1 MMNVLKRTLAASS
14 LLFFL
19 AGAQTVLATE
29 TDSSAT
35 ADSATAVVTSQTE
48 GATGALTLRQGALLK
63 TPTAK
68 ELPKKFFY
76 DSGVEI
82 AYPADGV
89 KGIYV
94 TAYSVG
100 YEEKFNELVD
110 YVDSTDLNAMVIDI
124 KDDMGVVTADFSSED
139 SHIQENTEEYIPD
152 IKELMDVMEEKQIYP
167 IARIV
172 TFKDT
177 LLANEEPAMSFT
189 NSDGSV
195 WKASNG
201 ESFINPF
208 LKKTWDYAV
217 NVGIEAAKAGFKEVQ
232 FDYVRFPEGFEVWGD
247 ELNYD
252 MGEYADL
259 DMEDNEKRVKAITDF
274 TAYAKEKLMPY
285 GVEVSVDIFGYTA
298 SVIEAPGIGQNFP
311 EISNNV
317 DVISSMIY
325 PSHWGISYF
334 DIYQPDL
341 YPYELV
347 SEYIKVENALLATLE
362 TPPTSRPWLQD
373 FTASYLGSG
382 NYMTYGKAEVD
393 AQVQA
398 LKDAGVNEFLLW
410 NATNDYSY

>member
-1 MMNVLKRTLAASS
+1 MMTYFKQTLAAAS

-19 AGAQTVLATE
+19 SGPTVASASETE
-29 TDSSAT
+29 SSAATT
-35 ADSATAVVTSQTE
+35 AATST
-48 GATGALTLRQGALLK
+48 LTLRQGALLK
-63 TPTAK
+63 TPSAK

-100 YEEKFNELVD
+100 YEEKFTKLVD
-110 YVDSTDLNAMVIDI
+110 YVDSNDLNAMVIDI
-124 KDDMGVVTADFSSED
+124 KDDMGVVTADFNSED

-152 IKELMDVMEEKQIYP
+152 IKELMDLMEEKQIYP

-177 LLANEEPAMSFT
+177 LLANEQPDMSFT
-189 NSDGSV
+189 ESDGSV
-195 WKASNG
+195 WVASNG

-208 LKKTWDYAV
+208 LKQTWDYAV
-217 NVGIEAAKAGFKEVQ
+217 NVGIEAAKVGFKEIQ

-247 ELNYD
+247 TLNYD

-259 DMEDNEKRVKAITDF
+259 DMTDDEKRVRAITDF

-285 GVEVSVDIFGYTA
+285 GVDVSVDIFGYTA
-298 SVIEAPGIGQNFP
+298 SVIEASGIGQNFP
-311 EISNNV
+311 QISENV

-325 PSHWGISYF
+325 PSHWGTNYF
-334 DIYQPDL
+334 GIYKPDL

-347 SEYIKVENALLATLE
+347 AEYMKVENELLGTLE
-362 TPPTSRPWLQD
+362 TPPISRPWLQD

-382 NYMTYGKAEVD
+382 FYQTYGKAQVD

-398 LKDAGVNEFLLW
+398 LYDAGVNEFLLW
-410 NATNDYSY
+410 NALNNYTY

>member
-1 MMNVLKRTLAASS
+1 MMTYFKQTLAAAGL
-14 LLFFL
+14 LLFL
-19 AGAQTVLATE
+19 SGTTIASASETE
-29 TDSSAT
+29 SSAATT
-35 ADSATAVVTSQTE
+35 AATST
-48 GATGALTLRQGALLK
+48 LTLRQGALLK

-100 YEEKFNELVD
+100 YEEKFNKLVD
-110 YVDSTDLNAMVIDI
+110 YVDSNDLNAMVIDI
-124 KDDMGVVTADFSSED
+124 KDDMGVVTADFNSED

-177 LLANEEPAMSFT
+177 LLANEQPEMSFT
-189 NSDGSV
+189 NSNGTV

-208 LKKTWDYAV
+208 LKQTWDYAV
-217 NVGIEAAKAGFKEVQ
+217 NVGIEAAKVGFKEIQ

-247 ELNYD
+247 TLNYD

-259 DMEDNEKRVKAITDF
+259 DMTDDEKRVQAITDF

-285 GVEVSVDIFGYTA
+285 GVDVSVDIFGYTA
-298 SVIEAPGIGQNFP
+298 SVVEASGIGQNFP
-311 EISNNV
+311 QISENV

-325 PSHWGISYF
+325 PSHWGTNYF
-334 DIYQPDL
+334 GIYKPDL

-347 SEYIKVENALLATLE
+347 AEYMKVENELLGTLE
-362 TPPTSRPWLQD
+362 TPPISRPWLQD

-382 NYMTYGKAEVD
+382 FYQTYGKAQVD

-398 LKDAGVNEFLLW
+398 LYDAGVNEFLLW
-410 NATNDYSY
+410 NALNNYTY

>member
-1 MMNVLKRTLAASS
+1 MMTYFKQTLAAAGL
-14 LLFFL
+14 LLFL
-19 AGAQTVLATE
+19 SGTTIASASETE
-29 TDSSAT
+29 SSAATT
-35 ADSATAVVTSQTE
+35 AATST
-48 GATGALTLRQGALLK
+48 LTLRQGALLK
-63 TPTAK
+63 TPSAK

-100 YEEKFNELVD
+100 YEEKFTKLVD
-110 YVDSTDLNAMVIDI
+110 YVDSNDLNAMVIDI
-124 KDDMGVVTADFSSED
+124 KDDMGVVTADFNSED

-177 LLANEEPAMSFT
+177 LLANEQPEMSFT
-189 NSDGSV
+189 ESDGSV
-195 WKASNG
+195 WVASNG

-208 LKKTWDYAV
+208 LKQTWDYAV
-217 NVGIEAAKAGFKEVQ
+217 NVGIEAAKVGFKEVQ

-247 ELNYD
+247 DLNYD

-259 DMEDNEKRVKAITDF
+259 EMTDDEKRVQAITDF

-285 GVEVSVDIFGYTA
+285 GVDVSVDIFGYTA
-298 SVIEAPGIGQNFP
+298 SVVEASGIGQNFP
-311 EISNNV
+311 QISENV

-325 PSHWGISYF
+325 PSHWGTDYF
-334 DIYQPDL
+334 GIYKPDL

-347 SEYIKVENALLATLE
+347 SEYMIFENELLATLE
-362 TPPTSRPWLQD
+362 TPPISRPWLQD

-382 NYMTYGKAEVD
+382 FYQTYGKEQVD

-398 LKDAGVNEFLLW
+398 LYDAGVNEFLLW
-410 NATNDYSY
+410 NALNNYTY

>member
-1 MMNVLKRTLAASS
+1 MTNYFKQTLAAAS
-14 LLFFL
+14 LLLFL
-19 AGAQTVLATE
+19 SSTTVASASE
-29 TDSSAT
+29 TANSAASDSSEAT
-35 ADSATAVVTSQTE
+35 ATA
-48 GATGALTLRQGALLK
+48 LKLRQGALLK

-76 DSGVEI
+76 DSDVEI

-100 YEEKFNELVD
+100 YEEKFNKLVD

-124 KDDMGVVTADFSSED
+124 KDDMGVVTADFKSKD
-139 SHIQENTEEYIPD
+139 THIQENTEEYIPD

-177 LLANEEPAMSFT
+177 LLANEQPEMSFT
-189 NSDGSV
+189 ESDGSV
-195 WKASNG
+195 WVASNG

-208 LKKTWDYAV
+208 LKQTWDYAV
-217 NVGIEAAKAGFKEVQ
+217 NVGIEAAKVGFKEIQ

-247 ELNYD
+247 TLNYG
-252 MGEYADL
+252 MGDYAGL
-259 DMEDNEKRVKAITDF
+259 DMTDDEKRVQAITDF

-285 GVEVSVDIFGYTA
+285 GVDVSVDIFGYTA
-298 SVIEAPGIGQNFP
+298 SVVEASGIGQNFP
-311 EISNNV
+311 QISENV

-325 PSHWGISYF
+325 PSHWGTDYF
-334 DIYQPDL
+334 GIYKPDL

-347 SEYIKVENALLATLE
+347 TEYMKVENELLASLE
-362 TPPTSRPWLQD
+362 TPPVTRPWLQD

-382 NYMTYGKAEVD
+382 FYQTYGKEQVD

-398 LKDAGVNEFLLW
+398 LADAGVHEFLLW
-410 NATNDYSY
+410 NALNNYTY

>member
-1 MMNVLKRTLAASS
+1 MMTYFKQTLAAAGL
-14 LLFFL
+14 LLFL
-19 AGAQTVLATE
+19 SGTTVASASETE
-29 TDSSAT
+29 SSA
-35 ADSATAVVTSQTE
+35 ATTVATST
-48 GATGALTLRQGALLK
+48 LTLRQGALLK

-100 YEEKFNELVD
+100 YEEKFSKLVD
-110 YVDSTDLNAMVIDI
+110 YVDSNDLNAMVIDI
-124 KDDMGVVTADFSSED
+124 KDDMGVVTADFNSED

-152 IKELMDVMEEKQIYP
+152 INELMDLMEEKQIYP

-177 LLANEEPAMSFT
+177 LLANEQPDMSFT
-189 NSDGSV
+189 NSNGTV

-208 LKKTWDYAV
+208 LKQTWDYAV
-217 NVGIEAAKAGFKEVQ
+217 NVGIEAAKVGFKEIQ

-247 ELNYD
+247 TLNYD

-259 DMEDNEKRVKAITDF
+259 DMTDDEKRVRAITDF

-285 GVEVSVDIFGYTA
+285 GVDVSVDIFGYTA
-298 SVIEAPGIGQNFP
+298 SVIEASGIGQNFP
-311 EISNNV
+311 QISENV

-325 PSHWGISYF
+325 PSHWGTNYF
-334 DIYQPDL
+334 GIYKPDL

-347 SEYIKVENALLATLE
+347 AEYMKVENELLGTLE
-362 TPPTSRPWLQD
+362 TPPISRPWLQD

-382 NYMTYGKAEVD
+382 FYQTYGKAQVD

-398 LKDAGVNEFLLW
+398 LYDAGVNEFLLW
-410 NATNDYSY
+410 NALNNYTY

>member
-1 MMNVLKRTLAASS
+1 MMTYFKQTLAAAGL
-14 LLFFL
+14 LLFL
-19 AGAQTVLATE
+19 SGTTIASASETE
-29 TDSSAT
+29 SSAETT
-35 ADSATAVVTSQTE
+35 AATST
-48 GATGALTLRQGALLK
+48 LTLRQGALLK

-100 YEEKFNELVD
+100 YEEKFTKLVD
-110 YVDSTDLNAMVIDI
+110 YVDSNDLNAMVIDI
-124 KDDMGVVTADFSSED
+124 KDDMGVVTADFNSKD

-152 IKELMDVMEEKQIYP
+152 IKELMDLMEEKQIYP

-177 LLANEEPAMSFT
+177 LLANEQPDMSFT
-189 NSDGSV
+189 ESDGSV
-195 WKASNG
+195 WVASNG

-208 LKKTWDYAV
+208 LKQTWDYAV
-217 NVGIEAAKAGFKEVQ
+217 NVGIEAAKVGFKEIQ

-247 ELNYD
+247 TLNYD

-259 DMEDNEKRVKAITDF
+259 DMTDDEKRVQAITDF

-285 GVEVSVDIFGYTA
+285 GVDVSVDIFGYTA
-298 SVIEAPGIGQNFP
+298 SVIEASGIGQNFP
-311 EISNNV
+311 QISENV

-325 PSHWGISYF
+325 PSHWGTDYF
-334 DIYQPDL
+334 GIYKPDL

-347 SEYIKVENALLATLE
+347 SEYMIVENELLATLE
-362 TPPTSRPWLQD
+362 TPPISRPWLQD

-382 NYMTYGKAEVD
+382 FYQTYGKAQVD

-398 LKDAGVNEFLLW
+398 LYDAGVNEFLLW
-410 NATNDYSY
+410 NALNNYTY

>member
-1 MMNVLKRTLAASS
+1 MMTYFKQTLAVSS

-19 AGAQTVLATE
+19 SGTTVASASETE
-29 TDSSAT
+29 SST
-35 ADSATAVVTSQTE
+35 ASDSAVVISTQES
-48 GATGALTLRQGALLK
+48 AASALMLRQGAILK

-100 YEEKFNELVD
+100 YEEKFNKLVD
-110 YVDSTDLNAMVIDI
+110 YVDSNDLNAMVIDI
-124 KDDMGVVTADFSSED
+124 KDDMGVVTADFDSAD

-177 LLANEEPAMSFT
+177 LLANEQPEMSFT
-189 NSDGSV
+189 NSNGTV

-208 LKKTWDYAV
+208 LKQTWDYAV

-247 ELNYD
+247 KLNYD

-259 DMEDNEKRVKAITDF
+259 DMDDTAKRVKAITDF

-311 EISNNV
+311 QISENV

-334 DIYQPDL
+334 GIYQPDL

-347 SEYIKVENALLATLE
+347 TEYIKVENELLATLE

-393 AQVQA
+393 AQVRA
-398 LKDAGVNEFLLW
+398 LKEAGINEFLLW
-410 NATNDYSY
+410 NALNNYTY

>member
-1 MMNVLKRTLAASS
+1 MMTYFKQTLAAAGL
-14 LLFFL
+14 LLFL
-19 AGAQTVLATE
+19 SGTTIASASETE
-29 TDSSAT
+29 SSAATT
-35 ADSATAVVTSQTE
+35 AATST
-48 GATGALTLRQGALLK
+48 LTLRQGALLK

-100 YEEKFNELVD
+100 YEEKFNKLVD
-110 YVDSTDLNAMVIDI
+110 YVDSNDLNAMVIDI
-124 KDDMGVVTADFSSED
+124 KDDMGVVTADFNSED

-177 LLANEEPAMSFT
+177 LLANEQPEMSFT
-189 NSDGSV
+189 NSNGTV

-208 LKKTWDYAV
+208 LKQTWDYAV
-217 NVGIEAAKAGFKEVQ
+217 NVGIEAAKAGFKEIQ

-247 ELNYD
+247 TLNYD

-259 DMEDNEKRVKAITDF
+259 EMTDDEKRVQAITDF

-285 GVEVSVDIFGYTA
+285 GVDVSVDIFGYTA
-298 SVIEAPGIGQNFP
+298 SVVEASGIGQNFP
-311 EISNNV
+311 QISENV

-325 PSHWGISYF
+325 PSHWGTDYF
-334 DIYQPDL
+334 GIYKPDL

-347 SEYIKVENALLATLE
+347 AEYMKVENELLETLE

-382 NYMTYGKAEVD
+382 FYQTYGKAQVD

-398 LKDAGVNEFLLW
+398 LYDAGVNEFLLW
-410 NATNDYSY
+410 NALNNYTY

>member
-1 MMNVLKRTLAASS
+1 MMTYFKQTLAAAGL
-14 LLFFL
+14 LLFL
-19 AGAQTVLATE
+19 SGTTVASASETE
-29 TDSSAT
+29 SSAETT
-35 ADSATAVVTSQTE
+35 AATST
-48 GATGALTLRQGALLK
+48 LTMRQGALLK

-100 YEEKFNELVD
+100 YEEKFTKLVD
-110 YVDSTDLNAMVIDI
+110 YVDSNDLNAMVIDI
-124 KDDMGVVTADFSSED
+124 KDDMGVVTADFNSED

-177 LLANEEPAMSFT
+177 LLANEQPEMSFT
-189 NSDGSV
+189 NSNGTV

-208 LKKTWDYAV
+208 LKQTWDYAV
-217 NVGIEAAKAGFKEVQ
+217 NVGIEAAKAGFKEIQ

-247 ELNYD
+247 TLNYD

-259 DMEDNEKRVKAITDF
+259 EMTDDEKRVQAITDF

-285 GVEVSVDIFGYTA
+285 GVDVSVDIFGYTA
-298 SVIEAPGIGQNFP
+298 SVVEASGIGQNFP
-311 EISNNV
+311 QISENV

-325 PSHWGISYF
+325 PSHWGTDYF
-334 DIYQPDL
+334 GIYKPDL

-347 SEYIKVENALLATLE
+347 AEYMKVENELLATLE

-382 NYMTYGKAEVD
+382 FYQTYGKAQVD

-398 LKDAGVNEFLLW
+398 LYDAGVNEFLLW
-410 NATNDYSY
+410 NALNNYTY

>member
-1 MMNVLKRTLAASS
+1 MTYFKQTLAAAGL
-14 LLFFL
+14 LLFL
-19 AGAQTVLATE
+19 SGTTIASASETE
-29 TDSSAT
+29 SSAATT
-35 ADSATAVVTSQTE
+35 AATST
-48 GATGALTLRQGALLK
+48 LTLRQGALLK

-100 YEEKFNELVD
+100 YEEKFTKLVD
-110 YVDSTDLNAMVIDI
+110 YVDSNDLNAMVIDI
-124 KDDMGVVTADFSSED
+124 KDDMGVVTADFNSED

-152 IKELMDVMEEKQIYP
+152 IKELMDLMEEKQIYP

-177 LLANEEPAMSFT
+177 LLANEQPDMSFT
-189 NSDGSV
+189 ESDGSV
-195 WKASNG
+195 WVASNG

-208 LKKTWDYAV
+208 LKQTWDYAV
-217 NVGIEAAKAGFKEVQ
+217 NVGIEAAKVGFKEIQ

-247 ELNYD
+247 TLNYD

-259 DMEDNEKRVKAITDF
+259 DMTDDEKRVQAITDF

-285 GVEVSVDIFGYTA
+285 GVDVSVDIFGYTA
-298 SVIEAPGIGQNFP
+298 SVIEASGIGQNFP
-311 EISNNV
+311 QISENV

-325 PSHWGISYF
+325 PSHWGTNYF
-334 DIYQPDL
+334 GIYKPDL

-347 SEYIKVENALLATLE
+347 AEYMKVENELLGTLE
-362 TPPTSRPWLQD
+362 TPPISRPWLQD

-382 NYMTYGKAEVD
+382 FYQTYGKAQVD

-398 LKDAGVNEFLLW
+398 LYDAGVNEFLLW
-410 NATNDYSY
+410 NALNNYTY

>member
-1 MMNVLKRTLAASS
+1 MMTYFKQTLAAAGL
-14 LLFFL
+14 LLFL
-19 AGAQTVLATE
+19 SGTTIASASETE
-29 TDSSAT
+29 SSAATT
-35 ADSATAVVTSQTE
+35 AATST
-48 GATGALTLRQGALLK
+48 LTLRQGALLK

-100 YEEKFNELVD
+100 YEEKFNKLVD
-110 YVDSTDLNAMVIDI
+110 YVDSNDLNAMVIDI
-124 KDDMGVVTADFSSED
+124 KDDMGVVTADFNSED
-139 SHIQENTEEYIPD
+139 AHIQENTEEYIPD

-177 LLANEEPAMSFT
+177 LLANEQPEMSFT
-189 NSDGSV
+189 NSNGTV
-195 WKASNG
+195 WRASNG

-208 LKKTWDYAV
+208 LKQTWDYAV
-217 NVGIEAAKAGFKEVQ
+217 NVGIEAAKVGFKEIQ

-247 ELNYD
+247 TLNYD

-259 DMEDNEKRVKAITDF
+259 DMTDDEKRVQAITDF

-285 GVEVSVDIFGYTA
+285 GVDVSVDIFGYTA
-298 SVIEAPGIGQNFP
+298 SVIEASGIGQNFP
-311 EISNNV
+311 QISENV

-325 PSHWGISYF
+325 PSHWGTNYF
-334 DIYQPDL
+334 GIYKPDL

-347 SEYIKVENALLATLE
+347 AEYMKVENELLGTLE
-362 TPPTSRPWLQD
+362 TPPISRPWLQD

-382 NYMTYGKAEVD
+382 FYQTYGKAQVD

-398 LKDAGVNEFLLW
+398 LYDAGVNEFLLW
-410 NATNDYSY
+410 NALNNYTY

>member
-1 MMNVLKRTLAASS
+1 MMTYFKQTLAAAG

-19 AGAQTVLATE
+19 SGTTVASASETE
-29 TDSSAT
+29 SSADTTT
-35 ADSATAVVTSQTE
+35 ATST
-48 GATGALTLRQGALLK
+48 LTLRQGALLK

-100 YEEKFNELVD
+100 YEEKFTKLVD
-110 YVDSTDLNAMVIDI
+110 YVDSNDLNAMVIDI
-124 KDDMGVVTADFSSED
+124 KDDMGVVTADFNSED

-152 IKELMDVMEEKQIYP
+152 IKELMDLMEEKQIYP

-177 LLANEEPAMSFT
+177 LLANEQPDMSFT
-189 NSDGSV
+189 ESDGSV
-195 WKASNG
+195 WVASNG

-208 LKKTWDYAV
+208 LKQTWDYAV
-217 NVGIEAAKAGFKEVQ
+217 NVGIEAAKVGFKEIQ

-247 ELNYD
+247 TLNYD

-259 DMEDNEKRVKAITDF
+259 DMTDDEKRVQAITDF

-285 GVEVSVDIFGYTA
+285 GVDVSVDIFGYTA
-298 SVIEAPGIGQNFP
+298 SVIEASGIGQNFP
-311 EISNNV
+311 QISENV

-325 PSHWGISYF
+325 PSHWGTNYF
-334 DIYQPDL
+334 GIYKPDL

-347 SEYIKVENALLATLE
+347 AEYMKVENELLGTLE

-382 NYMTYGKAEVD
+382 FYQTYGKAQVD

-398 LKDAGVNEFLLW
+398 LYDAGVNEFLLW
-410 NATNDYSY
+410 NALNNYTY

>member
-1 MMNVLKRTLAASS
+1 MMTYFKQTLAAAS

-19 AGAQTVLATE
+19 SGTTVASASE
-29 TDSSAT
+29 PESSAETT
-35 ADSATAVVTSQTE
+35 AATST
-48 GATGALTLRQGALLK
+48 LTLRQGALLK

-82 AYPADGV
+82 AYPTDGV

-100 YEEKFNELVD
+100 YEEKFNKLVD
-110 YVDSTDLNAMVIDI
+110 YVDSNDLNAMVIDI
-124 KDDMGVVTADFSSED
+124 KDDMGVVTADFNSKD

-177 LLANEEPAMSFT
+177 LLANEQPEMSFT
-189 NSDGSV
+189 ESDGSV
-195 WKASNG
+195 WVASNG

-208 LKKTWDYAV
+208 LKQTWDYAV
-217 NVGIEAAKAGFKEVQ
+217 NVGIEAAKVGFKEVQ

-247 ELNYD
+247 DLNYD

-259 DMEDNEKRVKAITDF
+259 EMTDDEKRVQAITDF

-285 GVEVSVDIFGYTA
+285 GVDVSVDIFGYTA
-298 SVIEAPGIGQNFP
+298 SVVEASGIGQNFP
-311 EISNNV
+311 QISENV

-325 PSHWGISYF
+325 PSHWGTDYF
-334 DIYQPDL
+334 GIYKPDL

-347 SEYIKVENALLATLE
+347 SEYMIVENELLATLE
-362 TPPTSRPWLQD
+362 TPPISRPWLQD

-382 NYMTYGKAEVD
+382 FYQTYGKEQVD

-398 LKDAGVNEFLLW
+398 LYDAGVNEFLLW
-410 NATNDYSY
+410 NALNNYTY

>member
-1 MMNVLKRTLAASS
+1 MMTYFKQTLAAAGL
-14 LLFFL
+14 LLFL
-19 AGAQTVLATE
+19 SGTTIASASETE
-29 TDSSAT
+29 SSAETT
-35 ADSATAVVTSQTE
+35 AATST
-48 GATGALTLRQGALLK
+48 LTMRQGALLK

-94 TAYSVG
+94 TAYSFG
-100 YEEKFNELVD
+100 YEEKFTKLVD
-110 YVDSTDLNAMVIDI
+110 YVDSNDLNAMVIDI
-124 KDDMGVVTADFSSED
+124 KDDMGVVTADFNSED

-152 IKELMDVMEEKQIYP
+152 IKELMDLMEEKQIYP

-177 LLANEEPAMSFT
+177 LLANEQPDMSFT
-189 NSDGSV
+189 ESDGSV
-195 WKASNG
+195 WVASNG

-208 LKKTWDYAV
+208 LKQTWDYAV
-217 NVGIEAAKAGFKEVQ
+217 NVGIEAAKVGFKEIQ

-247 ELNYD
+247 TLNYD

-259 DMEDNEKRVKAITDF
+259 DMTDDEKRVQAITDF

-285 GVEVSVDIFGYTA
+285 GVDVSVDIFGYTA
-298 SVIEAPGIGQNFP
+298 SVIEASGIGQNFP
-311 EISNNV
+311 QISENV

-325 PSHWGISYF
+325 PSHWGTNYF
-334 DIYQPDL
+334 GIYKPDL

-347 SEYIKVENALLATLE
+347 AEYMKVENELLGTLE
-362 TPPTSRPWLQD
+362 TPPISRPWLQD

-382 NYMTYGKAEVD
+382 FYQTYGKAQVD

-398 LKDAGVNEFLLW
+398 LYDAGVNEFLLW
-410 NATNDYSY
+410 NALNNYTY

>member
-1 MMNVLKRTLAASS
+1 MMTYFKQTLAAAGL
-14 LLFFL
+14 LLFL
-19 AGAQTVLATE
+19 SGTTVASASETE
-29 TDSSAT
+29 SSAETT
-35 ADSATAVVTSQTE
+35 AATST
-48 GATGALTLRQGALLK
+48 LTLRQGALLK

-100 YEEKFNELVD
+100 YEEKFTKLVD
-110 YVDSTDLNAMVIDI
+110 YVDSNDLNAMVIDI
-124 KDDMGVVTADFSSED
+124 KDDMGVVTADFNSED

-152 IKELMDVMEEKQIYP
+152 IKELMDLMEEKQIYP

-177 LLANEEPAMSFT
+177 LLANEQPDMSFT
-189 NSDGSV
+189 NSNGTV

-208 LKKTWDYAV
+208 LKQTWDYAV
-217 NVGIEAAKAGFKEVQ
+217 NVGIEAAKVGFKEIQ

-247 ELNYD
+247 TLNYD

-259 DMEDNEKRVKAITDF
+259 DMTDDEKRVQAITDF

-285 GVEVSVDIFGYTA
+285 GVDVSVDIFGYTA
-298 SVIEAPGIGQNFP
+298 SVIEASGIGQNFP
-311 EISNNV
+311 QISENV

-325 PSHWGISYF
+325 PSHWGTNYF
-334 DIYQPDL
+334 GIYKPDL

-347 SEYIKVENALLATLE
+347 AEYMKVENELLGTLE
-362 TPPTSRPWLQD
+362 TPPISRPWLQD

-382 NYMTYGKAEVD
+382 FYQTYGKAQVD

-398 LKDAGVNEFLLW
+398 LYDAGVNEFLLW
-410 NATNDYSY
+410 NALNNYTY

>member
-1 MMNVLKRTLAASS
+1 MMNGLKRTLAVSS
-14 LLFFL
+14 LLFL
-19 AGAQTVLATE
+19 LSGAQIVLATE

-35 ADSATAVVTSQTE
+35 AESAAVAVPTE
-48 GATGALTLRQGALLK
+48 GTVSALTLRQGQLLK

-76 DSGVEI
+76 DSGVDI

-124 KDDMGVVTADFSSED
+124 KDDMGVVTADFNSKDE
-139 SHIQENTEEYIPD
+139 HIQGNTEEYIPD
-152 IKELMDVMEEKQIYP
+152 IKELMAVMEEKQIYP

-177 LLANEEPAMSFT
+177 LLANEQPEMSFR

-195 WKASNG
+195 WVASNG

-208 LKKTWDYAV
+208 MKQTWDYAV

-232 FDYVRFPEGFEVWGD
+232 FDYVRFPEGFEVWGED
-247 ELNYD
+247 LNYD

-259 DMEDNEKRVKAITDF
+259 NMTDTEKRVKAITDF

-311 EISNNV
+311 QISENV

-325 PSHWGISYF
+325 PSHWGVSYF

-341 YPYELV
+341 HPYELV
-347 SEYIKVENALLATLE
+347 AEYMKLE
-362 TPPTSRPWLQD
+362 TPLLQTLDTPPISRPWLQD

-410 NATNDYSY
+410 NATNDYTY

>member
-1 MMNVLKRTLAASS
+1 MMTYFKQTLAAAS

-19 AGAQTVLATE
+19 SGTTVASASE
-29 TDSSAT
+29 SESSA
-35 ADSATAVVTSQTE
+35 ASDSATAETTAATST
-48 GATGALTLRQGALLK
+48 LTLRQGALLK

-100 YEEKFNELVD
+100 YEEKFNKLVD
-110 YVDSTDLNAMVIDI
+110 YVDSNDLNAMVIDI
-124 KDDMGVVTADFSSED
+124 KDDMGVVTADFNSKD
-139 SHIQENTEEYIPD
+139 THIQENTEEYIPD
-152 IKELMDVMEEKQIYP
+152 IQELMDVMEEKQIYP

-177 LLANEEPAMSFT
+177 LLANEQPEMSFT
-189 NSDGSV
+189 ESDGSV
-195 WKASNG
+195 WVASNG

-208 LKKTWDYAV
+208 LKQTWDYAV
-217 NVGIEAAKAGFKEVQ
+217 NVGIEAAKVGFKEVQ

-247 ELNYD
+247 DLNYD

-259 DMEDNEKRVKAITDF
+259 EMTDDEKRVQAITDF

-285 GVEVSVDIFGYTA
+285 GVDVSVDIFGYTA
-298 SVIEAPGIGQNFP
+298 SVVEASGIGQNFP
-311 EISNNV
+311 QISENV

-325 PSHWGISYF
+325 PSHWGTDYF
-334 DIYQPDL
+334 GIYKPDL

-347 SEYIKVENALLATLE
+347 SEYMIVENELLATLE

-382 NYMTYGKAEVD
+382 FYQTYGKEQVD

-398 LKDAGVNEFLLW
+398 LYDAGVNEFLLW
-410 NATNDYSY
+410 NALNNYTY

>member
-1 MMNVLKRTLAASS
+1 MMTYFKQTLAAAS

-19 AGAQTVLATE
+19 SGPTVASASETE
-29 TDSSAT
+29 SSAVN
-35 ADSATAVVTSQTE
+35 DSATAEPT
-48 GATGALTLRQGALLK
+48 ATTNTLTLRQGALLK

-100 YEEKFNELVD
+100 YEEKFNKLVD

-124 KDDMGVVTADFSSED
+124 KDDMGVVTADFNSED

-152 IKELMDVMEEKQIYP
+152 IEELMDVMEEKQIYP

-177 LLANEEPAMSFT
+177 LLANEQPEMSFT
-189 NSDGSV
+189 ESDGSV
-195 WKASNG
+195 WVASNG

-208 LKKTWDYAV
+208 LKQTWDYAV
-217 NVGIEAAKAGFKEVQ
+217 NVGIEAAKVGFKEVQ

-247 ELNYD
+247 TLNYD
-252 MGEYADL
+252 MGDYADL
-259 DMEDNEKRVKAITDF
+259 EMTDDEKRVKAITDF

-285 GVEVSVDIFGYTA
+285 GVDVSVDIFGYTA
-298 SVIEAPGIGQNFP
+298 SVVEASGIGQNFP
-311 EISNNV
+311 QISENV

-325 PSHWGISYF
+325 PSHWGTDYF
-334 DIYQPDL
+334 GIYKPDL

-347 SEYIKVENALLATLE
+347 AEYMKVENELLATLE
-362 TPPTSRPWLQD
+362 TPPISRPWLQD

-382 NYMTYGKAEVD
+382 FYQTYGKEQVD
-393 AQVQA
+393 AQVKA
-398 LKDAGVNEFLLW
+398 LYDAGVNEFLLW
-410 NATNDYSY
+410 NALNNYTY

>member
-1 MMNVLKRTLAASS
+1 MMTYFKQTLAAAGL
-14 LLFFL
+14 LLFL
-19 AGAQTVLATE
+19 SGTTIASASETE
-29 TDSSAT
+29 SSAETT
-35 ADSATAVVTSQTE
+35 AATST
-48 GATGALTLRQGALLK
+48 LTMRQGALLK

-100 YEEKFNELVD
+100 YEEKFTKLVD
-110 YVDSTDLNAMVIDI
+110 YVDSNDLNAMVIDI
-124 KDDMGVVTADFSSED
+124 KDDMGVVTADFNSED

-152 IKELMDVMEEKQIYP
+152 IKELMDLMEEKQIYP

-177 LLANEEPAMSFT
+177 LLANEQPDMSFT
-189 NSDGSV
+189 ESDGSV
-195 WKASNG
+195 WVASNG

-208 LKKTWDYAV
+208 LKQTWDYAV
-217 NVGIEAAKAGFKEVQ
+217 NVGIEAAKVGFKEIQ
-232 FDYVRFPEGFEVWGD
+232 FDYVRVPEGFEVWGD
-247 ELNYD
+247 TLNYD

-259 DMEDNEKRVKAITDF
+259 DMTDDEKRVQAITDF

-285 GVEVSVDIFGYTA
+285 GVDVSVDIFGYTA
-298 SVIEAPGIGQNFP
+298 SVIEASGIGQNFP
-311 EISNNV
+311 QISENV

-325 PSHWGISYF
+325 PSHWGTNYF
-334 DIYQPDL
+334 GIYKPDL

-347 SEYIKVENALLATLE
+347 AEYMKVENELLGTLE
-362 TPPTSRPWLQD
+362 TPPISRPWLQD

-382 NYMTYGKAEVD
+382 FYQTYGKAQVD

-398 LKDAGVNEFLLW
+398 LYDAGVNEFLLW
-410 NATNDYSY
+410 NALNNYTY

>member
-1 MMNVLKRTLAASS
+1 MMTYFKQTLAAAS

-19 AGAQTVLATE
+19 SGTTVASASATE
-29 TDSSAT
+29 SSVAS
-35 ADSATAVVTSQTE
+35 DSATAETTAATVTTS
-48 GATGALTLRQGALLK
+48 LTLRQGALLK

-100 YEEKFNELVD
+100 YEEKFNKLIE
-110 YVDSTDLNAMVIDI
+110 YVDSNDLNAMVIDI
-124 KDDMGVVTADFSSED
+124 KDDMGVVTADFNSDD

-152 IKELMDVMEEKQIYP
+152 VNKLMDVMEEKQIYP

-177 LLANEEPAMSFT
+177 LLANEQPEMSFT
-189 NSDGSV
+189 ESDGSV
-195 WKASNG
+195 WVASNG

-208 LKKTWDYAV
+208 LKQTWDYAV
-217 NVGIEAAKAGFKEVQ
+217 NVGIEAAKVGFKEVQ

-247 ELNYD
+247 TLNYD

-259 DMEDNEKRVKAITDF
+259 DMTDDEKRVQAITDF

-285 GVEVSVDIFGYTA
+285 GVDVSVDIFGYTA
-298 SVIEAPGIGQNFP
+298 SVVEASGIGQNFP
-311 EISNNV
+311 EISENV

-325 PSHWGISYF
+325 PSHWGTDYF
-334 DIYQPDL
+334 GIYKPDL

-347 SEYIKVENALLATLE
+347 AEYMKVENELLATLE

-382 NYMTYGKAEVD
+382 FYQTYGKEQVD

-398 LKDAGVNEFLLW
+398 LYDAGVNEFLLW
-410 NATNDYSY
+410 NALNNYTY

>member
-1 MMNVLKRTLAASS
+1 MMTYFKQTLAAAGL
-14 LLFFL
+14 LLFL
-19 AGAQTVLATE
+19 SGTTIASASETE
-29 TDSSAT
+29 SSAATT
-35 ADSATAVVTSQTE
+35 AATST
-48 GATGALTLRQGALLK
+48 LTLRQGALLK

-100 YEEKFNELVD
+100 YEEKFNKLVD
-110 YVDSTDLNAMVIDI
+110 YVDSNDLNAMVIDI
-124 KDDMGVVTADFSSED
+124 KDDMGVVTADFNSED

-177 LLANEEPAMSFT
+177 LLANEQPEMSFT
-189 NSDGSV
+189 NSNGTV

-208 LKKTWDYAV
+208 LKQTWDYAV
-217 NVGIEAAKAGFKEVQ
+217 NVGIEAAKVGFKEIQ

-247 ELNYD
+247 TLNYD

-259 DMEDNEKRVKAITDF
+259 DMTDDEKRVQAITDF

-285 GVEVSVDIFGYTA
+285 GVDVSVDIFGYTA
-298 SVIEAPGIGQNFP
+298 SVIEASVIGQNFP
-311 EISNNV
+311 QISENV

-325 PSHWGISYF
+325 PSHWGTNYF
-334 DIYQPDL
+334 GIYKPDL

-347 SEYIKVENALLATLE
+347 AEYMKVENELLGTLE
-362 TPPTSRPWLQD
+362 TPPISRPWLQD

-382 NYMTYGKAEVD
+382 FYQTYGKAQVD

-398 LKDAGVNEFLLW
+398 LYDAGVNEFLLW
-410 NATNDYSY
+410 NALNNYTY

>member
-1 MMNVLKRTLAASS
+1 MMTYFKQTLAAAGL
-14 LLFFL
+14 LLFL
-19 AGAQTVLATE
+19 SGTTIASASETE
-29 TDSSAT
+29 SSAATT
-35 ADSATAVVTSQTE
+35 ATTNT
-48 GATGALTLRQGALLK
+48 LTIRQGALLK

-100 YEEKFNELVD
+100 YEEKFNKLVD
-110 YVDSTDLNAMVIDI
+110 YVDSNDLNAMVIDI
-124 KDDMGVVTADFSSED
+124 KDDMGVVTADFNSED

-152 IKELMDVMEEKQIYP
+152 IKELMDLMEEKQIYP

-177 LLANEEPAMSFT
+177 LLANEQPDMSFT
-189 NSDGSV
+189 ESDGSV
-195 WKASNG
+195 WVASNG

-208 LKKTWDYAV
+208 LKQTWDYAV
-217 NVGIEAAKAGFKEVQ
+217 NVGIEAAKVGFKEIQ

-247 ELNYD
+247 TLNYD

-259 DMEDNEKRVKAITDF
+259 DMTDDEKRVQAITDF

-285 GVEVSVDIFGYTA
+285 GVDVSVDIFGYTA
-298 SVIEAPGIGQNFP
+298 SVIEASGIGQNFP
-311 EISNNV
+311 QISENV

-325 PSHWGISYF
+325 PSHWGTNYF
-334 DIYQPDL
+334 GIYKPDL

-347 SEYIKVENALLATLE
+347 AEYMKVENELLGTLE
-362 TPPTSRPWLQD
+362 TPPISRPWLQD

-382 NYMTYGKAEVD
+382 FYQTYGKAQVD

-398 LKDAGVNEFLLW
+398 LYDAGVNEFLLW
-410 NATNDYSY
+410 NALNNYTY

>member
-1 MMNVLKRTLAASS
+1 MMTYFKQTLAAAGL
-14 LLFFL
+14 LLFL
-19 AGAQTVLATE
+19 SGTTIASASETE
-29 TDSSAT
+29 SSAETT
-35 ADSATAVVTSQTE
+35 AATST
-48 GATGALTLRQGALLK
+48 LTMRQGALLK

-100 YEEKFNELVD
+100 YEEKFTKLVD
-110 YVDSTDLNAMVIDI
+110 YFDSNDLNAMVIDI
-124 KDDMGVVTADFSSED
+124 KDDMGVVTADFNSKD

-152 IKELMDVMEEKQIYP
+152 IKELMDLMEEKQIYP

-177 LLANEEPAMSFT
+177 LLANEQPDMSFT
-189 NSDGSV
+189 NSNGTV

-208 LKKTWDYAV
+208 LKQTWDYAV
-217 NVGIEAAKAGFKEVQ
+217 NVGIEAAKVGFKEIQ

-247 ELNYD
+247 TLNYD

-259 DMEDNEKRVKAITDF
+259 DMTDDEKRVQAITDF

-285 GVEVSVDIFGYTA
+285 GVDVSVDIFGYTA
-298 SVIEAPGIGQNFP
+298 SVIEASGIGQNFP
-311 EISNNV
+311 QISENV

-325 PSHWGISYF
+325 PSHWGTNYF
-334 DIYQPDL
+334 GIYKPDL

-347 SEYIKVENALLATLE
+347 AEYMKVENELLGTLE
-362 TPPTSRPWLQD
+362 TPPISRPWLQD

-382 NYMTYGKAEVD
+382 FYQTYGKAQVD

-398 LKDAGVNEFLLW
+398 LYDAGVNEFLLW
-410 NATNDYSY
+410 NALNNYTY

>member
-1 MMNVLKRTLAASS
+1 MMTYFKQTLAAAGL
-14 LLFFL
+14 LLFL
-19 AGAQTVLATE
+19 SGTTIASASETE
-29 TDSSAT
+29 SSAETT
-35 ADSATAVVTSQTE
+35 AATST
-48 GATGALTLRQGALLK
+48 LTLRQGALLK

-100 YEEKFNELVD
+100 YEEKFTKLVD
-110 YVDSTDLNAMVIDI
+110 YVDSNDLNAMVIDI
-124 KDDMGVVTADFSSED
+124 KDDMGVVTADFNSED

-152 IKELMDVMEEKQIYP
+152 IKELMDLMEEKQIYP

-177 LLANEEPAMSFT
+177 LLANEQPDMSFT
-189 NSDGSV
+189 NSNGTV

-208 LKKTWDYAV
+208 LKQTWDYAV
-217 NVGIEAAKAGFKEVQ
+217 NVGIEAAKVGFKEIQ

-247 ELNYD
+247 TLNYD

-259 DMEDNEKRVKAITDF
+259 DMTDDEKRVRAITDF

-285 GVEVSVDIFGYTA
+285 GVDVSVDIFGYTA
-298 SVIEAPGIGQNFP
+298 SVIEASGIGQNFP
-311 EISNNV
+311 QISENV

-325 PSHWGISYF
+325 PSHWGTNYF
-334 DIYQPDL
+334 GIYKPDL

-347 SEYIKVENALLATLE
+347 AEYMKVENELLGTLE
-362 TPPTSRPWLQD
+362 TPPISRPWLQD

-382 NYMTYGKAEVD
+382 FYQTYGKAQVD

-398 LKDAGVNEFLLW
+398 LYDAGVNEFLLW
-410 NATNDYSY
+410 NALNNYTY

>member
-1 MMNVLKRTLAASS
+1 MMTYFKQTLAAAGL
-14 LLFFL
+14 LLFL
-19 AGAQTVLATE
+19 SGTTIASASETE
-29 TDSSAT
+29 SSAATT
-35 ADSATAVVTSQTE
+35 AATST
-48 GATGALTLRQGALLK
+48 LTLRQGALLK

-100 YEEKFNELVD
+100 YEEKFNKLVD
-110 YVDSTDLNAMVIDI
+110 YVDSNDLNAMVIDI
-124 KDDMGVVTADFSSED
+124 KDDMGVVTADFNSED

-167 IARIV
+167 IARVV

-177 LLANEEPAMSFT
+177 LLANEQPEMSFT
-189 NSDGSV
+189 NSNGTV

-208 LKKTWDYAV
+208 LKQTWDYAV
-217 NVGIEAAKAGFKEVQ
+217 NVGIEAAKAGFKEIQ

-247 ELNYD
+247 TLNYD

-259 DMEDNEKRVKAITDF
+259 EMTDDEKRVQAITDF

-285 GVEVSVDIFGYTA
+285 GVDVSVDIFGYTA
-298 SVIEAPGIGQNFP
+298 SVVEASGIGQNFP
-311 EISNNV
+311 QISENV

-325 PSHWGISYF
+325 PSHWGTDYF
-334 DIYQPDL
+334 GIYKPDL

-347 SEYIKVENALLATLE
+347 AEYMKVENELLATLE

-382 NYMTYGKAEVD
+382 FYQTYGKAQVD

-398 LKDAGVNEFLLW
+398 LYDAGVNEFLLW
-410 NATNDYSY
+410 NALNNYTY

>member
-1 MMNVLKRTLAASS
+1 MMTYFKQTLAAAGL
-14 LLFFL
+14 LLFL
-19 AGAQTVLATE
+19 SGTTIASASETE
-29 TDSSAT
+29 SSAETT
-35 ADSATAVVTSQTE
+35 AATST
-48 GATGALTLRQGALLK
+48 LTMRQGALLK

-100 YEEKFNELVD
+100 YEEKFTKLVD
-110 YVDSTDLNAMVIDI
+110 YVDSNDLNAMVIDI
-124 KDDMGVVTADFSSED
+124 KDDMGVVTADFNSED

-177 LLANEEPAMSFT
+177 LLANEQPEMSFT
-189 NSDGSV
+189 NSNGTV

-208 LKKTWDYAV
+208 LKQTWDYAV
-217 NVGIEAAKAGFKEVQ
+217 NVGIEAAKAGFKEIQ

-247 ELNYD
+247 TLNYD

-259 DMEDNEKRVKAITDF
+259 EMTDDEKRVQAITDF

-285 GVEVSVDIFGYTA
+285 GVDVSVDIFGYTA
-298 SVIEAPGIGQNFP
+298 SVVEASGIGQNFP
-311 EISNNV
+311 QISENV

-325 PSHWGISYF
+325 PSHWGTDYF
-334 DIYQPDL
+334 GIYKPDL

-347 SEYIKVENALLATLE
+347 AEYMKVENELLATLE

-382 NYMTYGKAEVD
+382 FYQTYGKAQVD

-398 LKDAGVNEFLLW
+398 LYDAGVNEFLLW
-410 NATNDYSY
+410 NALNNYTY

>member
-1 MMNVLKRTLAASS
+1 MMTYFKQTLAAAGL
-14 LLFFL
+14 LLFL
-19 AGAQTVLATE
+19 SGTTIASASETE
-29 TDSSAT
+29 SSADTT
-35 ADSATAVVTSQTE
+35 AATST
-48 GATGALTLRQGALLK
+48 LTLRQGALLK
-63 TPTAK
+63 TPSAK

-100 YEEKFNELVD
+100 YEEKFTKLVD
-110 YVDSTDLNAMVIDI
+110 YVDSNDLNAMVIDI
-124 KDDMGVVTADFSSED
+124 KDDMGVVTADFNSED

-152 IKELMDVMEEKQIYP
+152 IKELMDLMEEKQIYP

-177 LLANEEPAMSFT
+177 LLANEQPDMSFT
-189 NSDGSV
+189 ESDGSV
-195 WKASNG
+195 WVASNG

-208 LKKTWDYAV
+208 LKQTWDYAV
-217 NVGIEAAKAGFKEVQ
+217 NVGIEAAKVGFKEIQ

-247 ELNYD
+247 TLNYD

-259 DMEDNEKRVKAITDF
+259 DMTDDEKRVQAITDF

-285 GVEVSVDIFGYTA
+285 GVDVSVDIFGYTA
-298 SVIEAPGIGQNFP
+298 SVIEASGIGQNFP
-311 EISNNV
+311 QISENV

-325 PSHWGISYF
+325 PSHWGTNYF
-334 DIYQPDL
+334 GIYKPDL

-347 SEYIKVENALLATLE
+347 AEYMKVENELLGTLE
-362 TPPTSRPWLQD
+362 TPPISRPWLQD

-382 NYMTYGKAEVD
+382 FYQTYGKAQVD

-398 LKDAGVNEFLLW
+398 LYDAGVNEFLLW
-410 NATNDYSY
+410 NALNNYTY

>member
-1 MMNVLKRTLAASS
+1 MMTYFKQTLAAAS

-19 AGAQTVLATE
+19 SSTTVASASETE
-29 TDSSAT
+29 SSAETT
-35 ADSATAVVTSQTE
+35 AATST
-48 GATGALTLRQGALLK
+48 LTLRQGALLK

-100 YEEKFNELVD
+100 YEEKFNKLVD

-124 KDDMGVVTADFSSED
+124 KDDMGVVTADFKSD
-139 SHIQENTEEYIPD
+139 DTHIQENTEEYIPD
-152 IKELMDVMEEKQIYP
+152 IEELMDVMEEKQIYP

-177 LLANEEPAMSFT
+177 LLANEQPEMSFT
-189 NSDGSV
+189 ESDGSV
-195 WKASNG
+195 WVASNG

-217 NVGIEAAKAGFKEVQ
+217 NVGIEAAKVGFKEVQ

-247 ELNYD
+247 TLNYD
-252 MGEYADL
+252 MGDYADL
-259 DMEDNEKRVKAITDF
+259 EMTDDQKRVQAITDF

-285 GVEVSVDIFGYTA
+285 GVDVSVDIFGYTA
-298 SVIEAPGIGQNFP
+298 SVVEASGIGQNFP
-311 EISNNV
+311 QISENV

-325 PSHWGISYF
+325 PSHWGTDYF
-334 DIYQPDL
+334 GIYKPDL

-347 SEYIKVENALLATLE
+347 SEYMIVENELLATLE
-362 TPPTSRPWLQD
+362 TPPISRPWLQD

-382 NYMTYGKAEVD
+382 FYQTYGKEQVD

-398 LKDAGVNEFLLW
+398 LYDAGVNEFLLW
-410 NATNDYSY
+410 NALNNYTY

>member
-1 MMNVLKRTLAASS
+1 MMTYFKQTLAAAGL
-14 LLFFL
+14 LLFL
-19 AGAQTVLATE
+19 SGTTIASASETE
-29 TDSSAT
+29 SSAETT
-35 ADSATAVVTSQTE
+35 AATST
-48 GATGALTLRQGALLK
+48 LTMRQGALLK

-100 YEEKFNELVD
+100 YEEKFTKLVD
-110 YVDSTDLNAMVIDI
+110 YVDSNDLNAMVIDI
-124 KDDMGVVTADFSSED
+124 KDDMGVVTADFNSED

-152 IKELMDVMEEKQIYP
+152 IKELMDLMEEKQIYP

-177 LLANEEPAMSFT
+177 LLANEQPDMSFT
-189 NSDGSV
+189 ESDGSV
-195 WKASNG
+195 WVASNG

-208 LKKTWDYAV
+208 LKQTWDYAV
-217 NVGIEAAKAGFKEVQ
+217 NVGIEAAKVGFKEIQ

-247 ELNYD
+247 TLNYD

-259 DMEDNEKRVKAITDF
+259 DMTDDEKRVQAITDF

-285 GVEVSVDIFGYTA
+285 GVDVSVDIFGYTA
-298 SVIEAPGIGQNFP
+298 SVIEASGIGQNFP
-311 EISNNV
+311 QISENV

-325 PSHWGISYF
+325 PSHWGTNYF
-334 DIYQPDL
+334 GIYKPDL

-347 SEYIKVENALLATLE
+347 AEYMKVENELLGTLE
-362 TPPTSRPWLQD
+362 TPPISRPWLQD
-373 FTASYLGSG
+373 FTATYLGSG
-382 NYMTYGKAEVD
+382 FYQTYGKAQVD

-398 LKDAGVNEFLLW
+398 LYDAGVNEFLLW
-410 NATNDYSY
+410 NALNNYTY

>member
-1 MMNVLKRTLAASS
+1 MMTYFKQTLAAAGL
-14 LLFFL
+14 LLFL
-19 AGAQTVLATE
+19 SGTTVASASETE
-29 TDSSAT
+29 SSAETT
-35 ADSATAVVTSQTE
+35 AATST
-48 GATGALTLRQGALLK
+48 LTLRQGALLK

-100 YEEKFNELVD
+100 YEEKFTKLVD
-110 YVDSTDLNAMVIDI
+110 YVDSNDLNAMVIDI
-124 KDDMGVVTADFSSED
+124 KDDMGVVTADFNSKD

-152 IKELMDVMEEKQIYP
+152 IKELMDLMEEKQIYP

-177 LLANEEPAMSFT
+177 LLANEQPDMSFT
-189 NSDGSV
+189 NSNGTV

-208 LKKTWDYAV
+208 LKQTWDYAV
-217 NVGIEAAKAGFKEVQ
+217 NVGIEAAKVGFKEIQ

-247 ELNYD
+247 TLNYD

-259 DMEDNEKRVKAITDF
+259 DMTDDEKRVQAITDF

-285 GVEVSVDIFGYTA
+285 GVDVSVDIFGYTA
-298 SVIEAPGIGQNFP
+298 SVIEASGIGQNFP
-311 EISNNV
+311 QISENV

-325 PSHWGISYF
+325 PSHWGTNYF
-334 DIYQPDL
+334 GIYKPDL

-347 SEYIKVENALLATLE
+347 AEYMKVENELLGTLE
-362 TPPTSRPWLQD
+362 TPPISRPWLQD

-382 NYMTYGKAEVD
+382 FYQTYGKAQVD

-398 LKDAGVNEFLLW
+398 LYDAGVNEFLLW
-410 NATNDYSY
+410 NALNNYTY

>member
-1 MMNVLKRTLAASS
+1 MMTYFKQTLAAAGL
-14 LLFFL
+14 LLFL
-19 AGAQTVLATE
+19 SGTTIASASETE
-29 TDSSAT
+29 SSAETT
-35 ADSATAVVTSQTE
+35 AATST
-48 GATGALTLRQGALLK
+48 LTMRQGALLK

-100 YEEKFNELVD
+100 YEEKFTKLVD
-110 YVDSTDLNAMVIDI
+110 YVDSNDLNAMVIDI
-124 KDDMGVVTADFSSED
+124 KDDMGVVTADFNSKD

-152 IKELMDVMEEKQIYP
+152 IKELMDLMEEKQIYP

-177 LLANEEPAMSFT
+177 LLANEQPDMSFT
-189 NSDGSV
+189 NSNGTV

-208 LKKTWDYAV
+208 LKQTWDYAV
-217 NVGIEAAKAGFKEVQ
+217 NVGIEAAKVGFKEIQ

-247 ELNYD
+247 TLNYD

-259 DMEDNEKRVKAITDF
+259 DMTDDEKRVQAITDF

-285 GVEVSVDIFGYTA
+285 GVDVSVDIFGYTA
-298 SVIEAPGIGQNFP
+298 SVVEASGIGQNFP
-311 EISNNV
+311 QISENV

-325 PSHWGISYF
+325 PSHWGTDYF
-334 DIYQPDL
+334 GIYKPDL

-347 SEYIKVENALLATLE
+347 AEYMKVENELLATLE

-382 NYMTYGKAEVD
+382 FYQTYGKAQVD

-398 LKDAGVNEFLLW
+398 LYDAGVNEFLLW
-410 NATNDYSY
+410 NALNNYTY

>member
-1 MMNVLKRTLAASS
+1 MMTYFKQTLAAAGL
-14 LLFFL
+14 LLFL
-19 AGAQTVLATE
+19 SGTTIASASETE
-29 TDSSAT
+29 SSAETT
-35 ADSATAVVTSQTE
+35 AATST
-48 GATGALTLRQGALLK
+48 LTLRQGALLK

-100 YEEKFNELVD
+100 YEEKFTKLVD
-110 YVDSTDLNAMVIDI
+110 YVDSNDLNAMVIDI
-124 KDDMGVVTADFSSED
+124 KDDMGVVTADFNSKD

-152 IKELMDVMEEKQIYP
+152 IKELMDLMEEKQIYP

-177 LLANEEPAMSFT
+177 LLANEQPDMSFT
-189 NSDGSV
+189 NSNGTV

-208 LKKTWDYAV
+208 LKQTWDYAV
-217 NVGIEAAKAGFKEVQ
+217 NVGIEAAKVGFKEIQ

-247 ELNYD
+247 TLNYD

-259 DMEDNEKRVKAITDF
+259 DMTDDEKRVQAITDF

-285 GVEVSVDIFGYTA
+285 GVDVSVDIFGYTA
-298 SVIEAPGIGQNFP
+298 SVIEASGIGQNFP
-311 EISNNV
+311 QISENV

-325 PSHWGISYF
+325 PSHWGTDYF
-334 DIYQPDL
+334 GIYKPDL

-347 SEYIKVENALLATLE
+347 AEYMKVENELLATLE

-382 NYMTYGKAEVD
+382 FYQTYGKAQVD

-398 LKDAGVNEFLLW
+398 LYDAGVNEFLLW
-410 NATNDYSY
+410 NALNNYTY

>member
-1 MMNVLKRTLAASS
+1 MMTYFKQTLAAAS

-19 AGAQTVLATE
+19 SSTTVASASETESSTE
-29 TDSSAT
+29 TTAAT
-35 ADSATAVVTSQTE
+35 ST
-48 GATGALTLRQGALLK
+48 LTLRQGALLK

-82 AYPADGV
+82 AYPTDGV

-100 YEEKFNELVD
+100 YEEKFNKLVD
-110 YVDSTDLNAMVIDI
+110 YVDSNDLNAMVIDI
-124 KDDMGVVTADFSSED
+124 KDDMGIVTADFNSKD
-139 SHIQENTEEYIPD
+139 SHIQEKTEEYIPD

-177 LLANEEPAMSFT
+177 LLANEQPEMSFT
-189 NSDGSV
+189 ESDGSV
-195 WKASNG
+195 WVASNG

-208 LKKTWDYAV
+208 LKQTWDYAV
-217 NVGIEAAKAGFKEVQ
+217 NVGIEAAKVGFKEVQ

-247 ELNYD
+247 DLNYD

-259 DMEDNEKRVKAITDF
+259 EMTDDEKRVQAITDF

-285 GVEVSVDIFGYTA
+285 GVDVSVDIFGYTA
-298 SVIEAPGIGQNFP
+298 SVVEASGIGQNFP
-311 EISNNV
+311 QISENV

-325 PSHWGISYF
+325 PSHWGTDYF
-334 DIYQPDL
+334 GIYKPDL

-347 SEYIKVENALLATLE
+347 SEYMIVENELLATLE
-362 TPPTSRPWLQD
+362 TPPISRPWLQD

-382 NYMTYGKAEVD
+382 FYQTYGKEQVD

-398 LKDAGVNEFLLW
+398 LYDAGVNEFLLW
-410 NATNDYSY
+410 NALNNYTY

>member
-1 MMNVLKRTLAASS
+1 MMTYFKQTLAAAS

-19 AGAQTVLATE
+19 SGTTVASASETE
-29 TDSSAT
+29 SSAET
-35 ADSATAVVTSQTE
+35 TVATST
-48 GATGALTLRQGALLK
+48 LTLRQGALLK

-100 YEEKFNELVD
+100 YQEKFNKLVD
-110 YVDSTDLNAMVIDI
+110 YVDSNDLNAMVIDI
-124 KDDMGVVTADFSSED
+124 KDDMGVVTADFNSED
-139 SHIQENTEEYIPD
+139 SHIQENTQEYIPD
-152 IKELMDVMEEKQIYP
+152 VHELMDVMEEKQIYP

-177 LLANEEPAMSFT
+177 LLANEQPEMSFT
-189 NSDGSV
+189 NSNGSV
-195 WKASNG
+195 WVASNG

-208 LKKTWDYAV
+208 LKQTWDYAV
-217 NVGIEAAKAGFKEVQ
+217 NVGIEAAKVGFKEIQ

-247 ELNYD
+247 KLNYD

-259 DMEDNEKRVKAITDF
+259 EMTDDQKRVQAITDF

-285 GVEVSVDIFGYTA
+285 GVDVSVDIFGYTA
-298 SVIEAPGIGQNFP
+298 SVVEAAGIGQNFP
-311 EISNNV
+311 QISENV

-325 PSHWGISYF
+325 PSHWGTDYF
-334 DIYQPDL
+334 GIYKPDL

-347 SEYIKVENALLATLE
+347 SEYMIVENELLATLE
-362 TPPTSRPWLQD
+362 NPPTSRPWLQD

-382 NYMTYGKAEVD
+382 FYQTYGKAQVD

-398 LKDAGVNEFLLW
+398 LADAGVNEFLLW
-410 NATNDYSY
+410 NALNNYTY

>member
-1 MMNVLKRTLAASS
+1 MMTYFKQTLAAAGL
-14 LLFFL
+14 LLFL
-19 AGAQTVLATE
+19 SGTTIASASETE
-29 TDSSAT
+29 SSAETT
-35 ADSATAVVTSQTE
+35 AATST
-48 GATGALTLRQGALLK
+48 LTLRQGALLK

-100 YEEKFNELVD
+100 YEEKFTKLVD
-110 YVDSTDLNAMVIDI
+110 YVDSNDLNAMVIDI
-124 KDDMGVVTADFSSED
+124 KDDMGVVTADFNSED

-152 IKELMDVMEEKQIYP
+152 IKELMDLMEEKQIYP

-177 LLANEEPAMSFT
+177 LLANEQPDMSFT
-189 NSDGSV
+189 ESDGSV
-195 WKASNG
+195 WVASNG

-208 LKKTWDYAV
+208 LKQTWDYAV
-217 NVGIEAAKAGFKEVQ
+217 NVGIEAAKVGFKEIQ

-247 ELNYD
+247 TLNYD

-259 DMEDNEKRVKAITDF
+259 DMTDDEKRVQAITDF

-285 GVEVSVDIFGYTA
+285 GVDVSVDIFGYTA
-298 SVIEAPGIGQNFP
+298 SVIEASGIGQNFP
-311 EISNNV
+311 QISENV

-325 PSHWGISYF
+325 PSHWGTNYF
-334 DIYQPDL
+334 GIYKPDL

-347 SEYIKVENALLATLE
+347 AEYMKVENELLGTLE
-362 TPPTSRPWLQD
+362 TPPISRPWLQD

-382 NYMTYGKAEVD
+382 FYQTYGKAQVD

-398 LKDAGVNEFLLW
+398 LYDAGVNEFLLW
-410 NATNDYSY
+410 NALNNYTY